1 MHVFAA
7 WFSQNTV
14 KISLNRSKWYKVG
27 KSVNVFS
34 SGIGIDVLQMTQL
47 ISCWRCLLALAAELS
62 RHIRQN
68 ECKQGKVL
76 GSWSVPKQYRHLVVT
91 SRSFKHHHEAIWS
104 GLIYLGF
111 FVCRHY
117 VMIACFTSY
126 GARAWSRDLL
136 VIWVTPSHLILS
148 DYVTNKTD
156 FKAQETYSD
165 LKTTYW
171 NGRTI
176 LRQAC
181 RGRQFL

>member
-27 KSVNVFS
+27 KSVNVSS

-47 ISCWRCLLALAAELS
+47 ISCWRCLLALAAVLS

-91 SRSFKHHHEAIWS
+91 SRSFKHHHEAIDVSW
-104 GLIYLGF
+104 LLR
-111 FVCRHY
+111 VQ
-117 VMIACFTSY
+117 T
-126 GARAWSRDLL
+126 SRDDRMFYVILCTSL
-136 VIWVTPSHLILS
+136 VTRFVGDLS
-148 DYVTNKTD
+148 YAISLNSEWLCNNQNW
-156 FKAQETYSD
+156 F
-165 LKTTYW
+165 
-171 NGRTI
+171 
-176 LRQAC
+176 
-181 RGRQFL
+181 